1 MRTDQVIR
9 LIDTVLGELEDD
21 SVRPPGG
28 AGAVLRRQR
37 QAVLLERAAA
47 ELMAASP
54 LPGFRSRLAWRLP
67 SRAAAAS
74 PPLREEEMAARACRL
89 ARRLWRAAGFRR
101 SERRLDVL
109 LMRQIPGANGDEI
122 RLAALGT
129 GLSTDA
135 AAEAPRS
142 PVARLL
148 AALAVIA
155 VVLRQANRT
164 GSTAA

>member
-28 AGAVLRRQR
+28 TGAVLRRQR
-37 QAVLLERAAA
+37 QSVLLERAAA

-67 SRAAAAS
+67 SRAAPAS

-89 ARRLWRAAGFRR
+89 ARRLWRAAGLRR

-109 LMRQIPGANGDEI
+109 LMRHVPGANGEEI
-122 RLAALGT
+122 RLVALGRP
-129 GLSTDA
+129 TDA
-135 AAEAPRS
+135 AAEVPRS
-142 PVARLL
+142 PAARLL
-148 AALAVIA
+148 AALTVIA
-155 VVLRQANRT
+155 VVLRQADRT
-164 GSTAA
+164 GPTAA